1 MTKVETT
8 PAIIDGETVITDEII
23 EVRAPFDGNL
33 VGSVPRC
40 GKEHLDRAVKAA
52 HRELKANALAPW
64 ERAAILDR
72 VAELLVERRDAF
84 AHLIASEAGKPIT
97 VAEGEAGRAVNTLTY
112 AAIAA
117 RTLTGETVP
126 MAGTEKGDGTIAWT
140 ERVPIGV
147 IGAISPFNFPLNLV
161 CHKVAPAIAAGCPVV
176 LKPASATPLTAL
188 MLAEVFAEA
197 GLPAGWLNVV
207 TAPGSESSAL
217 VEHEDVA
224 MITFTGSPDVGWGIK
239 ESAPRKKV
247 TLELGNNAPVIV
259 EPDADLDV
267 VVPKLRTGGFL
278 YSGQT
283 CIAIQ
288 RIYAHSDI
296 HDELLERLKAEVEQI
311 VTGDP
316 LDHDTEVSALIESG
330 ETDRV
335 EGWIEDAVRAGATRV
350 TGGGRNHDGAVLM
363 PTVLAGVT
371 PDMEVSKTELFGP
384 AVGVASYDTF
394 DEAVGMANNSR
405 YGLQASV
412 FTSSLQRAM
421 EAAERI
427 DFGSVLINE
436 QPNWRTDQMPYGG
449 VRDSGTTKEGP
460 PYAVEEMT
468 RERLIIIRT

>member
-1 MTKVETT
+1 MTTDVTSMR
-8 PAIIDGETVITDEII
+8 IDGAAVGADEHTTVCS
-23 EVRAPFDGNL
+23 PYDGREL
-33 VGSVPRC
+33 GRVPR
-40 GKEHLDRAVKAA
+40 GTEADVNRAVAVALERHLGGALPAHERAEILDRAAVALTIRHEEFAQSISAEAA
-52 HRELKANALAPW
+52 KPIATA
-64 ERAAILDR
+64 R
-72 VAELLVERRDAF
+72 VAA
-84 AHLIASEAGKPIT
+84 A
-97 VAEGEAGRAVNTLTY
+97 RAVDTFRFS
-112 AAIAA
+112 AAVA
-117 RTLTGETVP
+117 RTMTGEMVP
-126 MAGTEKGDGTIAWT
+126 MEASSAGLGKLGFVL
-140 ERVPIGV
+140 RVPIGV
-147 IGAISPFNFPLNLV
+147 VGAISPFNFPLNLV

-311 VTGDP
+311 ITGDP

-412 FTSSLQRAM
+412 FTSSCLLYT
-421 EAAERI
+421 
-427 DFGSVLINE
+427 S
-436 QPNWRTDQMPYGG
+436 PSP
-449 VRDSGTTKEGP
+449 RDS
-460 PYAVEEMT
+460 
-468 RERLIIIRT
+468 

>member
-1 MTKVETT
+1 MC
-8 PAIIDGETVITDEII
+8 I
-23 EVRAPFDGNL
+23 R
-33 VGSVPRC
+33 
-40 GKEHLDRAVKAA
+40 DR
-52 HRELKANALAPW
+52 
-64 ERAAILDR
+64 
-72 VAELLVERRDAF
+72 
-84 AHLIASEAGKPIT
+84 
-97 VAEGEAGRAVNTLTY
+97 
-112 AAIAA
+112 
-117 RTLTGETVP
+117 
-126 MAGTEKGDGTIAWT
+126 
-140 ERVPIGV
+140 
-147 IGAISPFNFPLNLV
+147 
-161 CHKVAPAIAAGCPVV
+161 
-176 LKPASATPLTAL
+176 
-188 MLAEVFAEA
+188 
-197 GLPAGWLNVV
+197 
-207 TAPGSESSAL
+207 
-217 VEHEDVA
+217 
-224 MITFTGSPDVGWGIK
+224 
-239 ESAPRKKV
+239 
-247 TLELGNNAPVIV
+247 
-259 EPDADLDV
+259 
-267 VVPKLRTGGFL
+267 
-278 YSGQT
+278 
-283 CIAIQ
+283 
-288 RIYAHSDI
+288 
-296 HDELLERLKAEVEQI
+296 AEVEQI

-421 EAAERI
+421 EAAKRI

-449 VRDSGTTKEGP
+449 VRDSGNTKEGP